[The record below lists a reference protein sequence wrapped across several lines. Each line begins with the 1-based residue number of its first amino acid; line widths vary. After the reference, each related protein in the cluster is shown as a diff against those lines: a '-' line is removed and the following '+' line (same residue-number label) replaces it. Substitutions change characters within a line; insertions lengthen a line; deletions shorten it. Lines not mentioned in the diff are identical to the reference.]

1 LIKILIIKDIIKTDD
16 NEAER
21 VLSDGELEK
30 FWSLDEFIFK

>member
-30 FWSLDEFIFK
+30 LWSLDEFIFK